1 MKSHKKRKSSKFN
14 PVKQIK
20 KAKHEYCFLHYCIV
34 RLKWLSAGTVSL
46 MMKKNVNIL
55 RSRYVSREHFR
66 HK

>member
-34 RLKWLSAGTVSL
+34 LLKMALC
-46 MMKKNVNIL
+46 
-55 RSRYVSREHFR
+55 RYSKSDDEEKCEHFEITLCF
-66 HK
+66 

>member
-34 RLKWLSAGTVSL
+34 RLKWLSAGS
-46 MMKKNVNIL
+46 KSDDEEKC
-55 RSRYVSREHFR
+55 EHFEITLCF
-66 HK
+66 